1 MQDNNRDITPPAVD
15 LGFAGMARHLA
26 TLMALLGG
34 CLAIA
39 QLWWA
44 PLSEAS
50 LWHAGRGIVL
60 ILLAIGL
67 MGTAR
72 LSLVLTLLVALS
84 GLDFSPSGNN
94 PYTAWIEPVLIGATG
109 LALVARP
116 PKQSNRRD

>member
-1 MQDNNRDITPPAVD
+1 MRYDNRDDTPTAVD
-15 LGFAGMARHLA
+15 LGFAEMARHLA
-26 TLMALLGG
+26 TFMALLGG

-60 ILLAIGL
+60 LLLAIGL

-84 GLDFSPSGNN
+84 GLDLSPTGNN
-94 PYTAWIEPVLIGATG
+94 LYTAWIEPVLIGATG
-109 LALVARP
+109 LALVTRP
-116 PKQSNRRD
+116 PNQSNPRD

>member
-1 MQDNNRDITPPAVD
+1 MRYDNRNITPTAVD

-26 TLMALLGG
+26 TFMALLGG

-60 ILLAIGL
+60 LLLAIGL

-84 GLDFSPSGNN
+84 GLDLSPNGNN
-94 PYTAWIEPVLIGATG
+94 LYTAWIEPVLIGATG
-109 LALVARP
+109 LALVTRP
-116 PKQSNRRD
+116 PNQSNPRD